1 MLISAFIGVLLF
13 SLLLVLLLL
22 RPKAS
27 EKAIEKRL
35 QIITVQKRDKDGEG
49 GDEPVLAPS
58 EKISGGLAY
67 RLGEY
72 VQRFHFSEDLK
83 LLILYSGSK
92 ATVGSFLLR
101 SFLTAIAA
109 GAAAQIFVGALPL
122 DVAAVIAGAASQWGL
137 LNWKKN
143 SRILDFNTALP
154 DAIELMA
161 RALRAGHSMS
171 SAVEIV
177 AEQSAEPLA
186 SEFTIVFQQQK
197 FGIPFRDA
205 ILQLGERMPTK
216 DLHFLITAILVQRE
230 TGGDLTEI
238 LDRTTRVIRER
249 IRIEGEIR
257 TYTAQGRLTGWILG
271 ALPVAMLGIINIITP
286 GYSHVLFYDPVGQK
300 LLYAGAGLIVTGGL
314 IIRKVVN
321 IEV

>member
-22 RPKAS
+22 RPKVS

-35 QIITVQKRDKDGEG
+35 QVISVPKKDKA

-58 EKISGGLAY
+58 GKVSGGLAY
-67 RLGEY
+67 QLGEY

-92 ATVGSFLLR
+92 ATVGSFLVM
-101 SFLTAIAA
+101 SFLTAMAA
-109 GAAAQIFVGALPL
+109 GAAAQIFIGALPL
-122 DVAAVIAGAASQWGL
+122 DVAAVFAGAASQWGL
-137 LNWKKN
+137 LNWKKGR
-143 SRILDFNTALP
+143 RIHDFNTALP

-186 SEFTIVFQQQK
+186 SEFAIVFQQQK

-249 IRIEGEIR
+249 IRIEGEIQ

-271 ALPVAMLGIINIITP
+271 ALPVAMLGIINLITP
-286 GYSHVLFYDPVGQK
+286 GYSHVLFYDPLGQK
-300 LLYAGAGLIVTGGL
+300 LLYAGCALIITGGL
-314 IIRKVVN
+314 IIRKIVN